1 MRGLALLDVAT
12 YDAAEKTAAD
22 RYGNRVLQAF
32 YPEMF
37 VTLGYPVRVARTDQ
51 LWRYIDLMHETLTR
65 FNITHLLKGLTTE
78 EFDLFKRVTRIVD
91 EHATRQFGMRAHA
104 TAALLRALH
113 ALRLIKIVTGDSR
126 PTVLEIGPGS
136 GYLAMLL
143 VMEGYPYIGTEVV
156 QAFYL
161 HQNHMLS
168 QVAKNLR
175 ELVIENGDVL
185 TVEQPTAGT
194 AIHLPWWKWITLRPE
209 NVKLS
214 AGIMT
219 SNHVLCE
226 MHPSSMAYLSVVG
239 PRILSNYPGG
249 GKFIFEGWGYDLLH
263 SREAVARKF
272 AEHGMRLCHDEY
284 DMSAMVLT
292 KEVERW
298 LGRPMTEKITT
309 DAPPPNVRL
318 SGWPVFRRRVGA
330 ALNYVPPI
338 KRLAHCTL
346 EALTGVSTL
355 RPLRVLRGPDGP
367 HPVSKQL
374 TAGMAAVIARAR
386 IHEPELQAYLA
397 SHFAGSVPRSE
408 DEIFFEL
415 IGT

>member
-1 MRGLALLDVAT
+1 
-12 YDAAEKTAAD
+12 
-22 RYGNRVLQAF
+22 
-32 YPEMF
+32 
-37 VTLGYPVRVARTDQ
+37 
-51 LWRYIDLMHETLTR
+51 
-65 FNITHLLKGLTTE
+65 
-78 EFDLFKRVTRIVD
+78 
-91 EHATRQFGMRAHA
+91 MRAHA

-209 NVKLS
+209 NVRLS

-239 PRILSNYPGG
+239 PRILSNHPGG

-263 SREAVARKF
+263 SRESVARKF

-292 KEVERW
+292 NEVERW
-298 LGRPMTEKITT
+298 LGRPMHEKMT
-309 DAPPPNVRL
+309 DGRPAAER
-318 SGWPVFRRRVGA
+318 SAERVA
-330 ALNYVPPI
+330 
-338 KRLAHCTL
+338 R
-346 EALTGVSTL
+346 VSTSRRCCSELCAAHQASRTLHVGSLDGGVPL

-386 IHEPELQAYLA
+386 IHEPELQAYLT
-397 SHFAGSVPRSE
+397 SYFAGSVPRSE